1 VVATGGLA
9 VGMAL
14 VMSLPVAA
22 QGQRSGGARGILH
35 GNTAKALLSQSS
47 KLGPAPTSAAVDL
60 LLGLSYVTPTSLPSL
75 PQFITDTV
83 TPGSP
88 YFHHFLSETAFVD
101 NYDQPAPNVA
111 ALRAYLADFGISVTK
126 SYSNRIEA
134 VGSVGEVEQ
143 AFKVTINNYLAHGHS
158 YFANQ
163 ENPTLPTAFAFDG
176 HTYDLAQEVSG
187 ISGMTTYSAIHV
199 MSVNRSELG
208 AAAGAPCQSFC
219 STPIGYSP
227 QAIAD
232 HYEATSLQDS
242 GITGSG
248 ETIAVATLAPLLDSD
263 AEAFW
268 NYYNIPRTGTLSQVS
283 VDHAPTDQAIPGSG
297 GSESS
302 LDVERSGAMAPGA
315 DIIAYIG
322 QNTNNGFVDLFD
334 KVATQDLA
342 QVMTTSWGEAEQ
354 DETAGYATLLNQAFE
369 QGAAEGISMFAAS
382 GDYGAY
388 DAYPQYKTLA
398 VDSPASSTYI
408 TAAGG
413 TTLPSSPRGVLIAG
427 TAGNKDAVYGGPT
440 SEAAWGWSYLLP
452 FYHALGLQ
460 NVEQARRALYPVG
473 SGGGYSIYFSEPS
486 WQQSVQQTGQR
497 ATPDVALDADP
508 FTGYAIYDSG
518 SDYSNSSSPWSNG
531 WGGTSFSAPQWAG
544 ITALLDQ
551 ATGSPIGLA
560 SELFYNLP
568 PQTGGTV
575 QGFTAITSGNNW
587 GYSATAGWS
596 PTTGLGVPDVA
607 ALAQAITTYYQG

>member
-1 VVATGGLA
+1 MTTGLA
-9 VGMAL
+9 ATAIAMAAM
-14 VMSLPVAA
+14 VPAA
-22 QGQRSGGARGILH
+22 AHGQGSRGARGILH
-35 GNTAKALLSQSS
+35 GNTAKALLSQSTDT
-47 KLGPAPTSAAVDL
+47 GPASASARVDL
-60 LLGLSYVTPTSLPSL
+60 LLGLSYVTPQGGVSL
-75 PQFITDTV
+75 PQYITDTV

-88 YFHHFLSETAFVD
+88 YFHRFLTEKQFVET
-101 NYDQPAPNVA
+101 YDQPQAAVA
-111 ALRAYLADFGISVTK
+111 ALGAYLGEFGISVTK
-126 SYSNRIEA
+126 NYPNRIEA
-134 VGSVGEVEQ
+134 VGTIGQVEQ
-143 AFKVTINNYLAHGHS
+143 AFSVTINNYLAHGHS

-163 ENPTLPTAFAFDG
+163 ENPTLPTHFAYQG
-176 HTYDLAQEVSG
+176 KIYNLAQIVSG
-187 ISGMTTYSAIHV
+187 ISGMTSYDAIHAL
-199 MSVNRSELG
+199 SVNRTELG
-208 AAAGAPCQSFC
+208 VAAANPCQSFC
-219 STPIGYSP
+219 TTPIGYSP
-227 QAIAD
+227 QQIAQ
-232 HYEATSLQDS
+232 HYGAASLQTKGDTGA
-242 GITGSG
+242 GI
-248 ETIAVATLAPLLDSD
+248 TIAVATLAPLKDSD

-268 NYYNIPRTGTLSQVS
+268 SYYGINRTGTLSQVS
-283 VDHAPTDQAIPGSG
+283 VDEAPTHEAIPGSG

-315 DIIAYIG
+315 NIIAYISV
-322 QNTNNGFVDLFD
+322 NTNNGFVDLFD
-334 KVATQDLA
+334 QVATADQA

-354 DETAGYATLLNQAFE
+354 DETRGYATLLNQAFE

-413 TTLPSSPRGVLIAG
+413 TTLPSSSHGVLIAG
-427 TAGNKDAVYGGPT
+427 TAGASGAVYGGPK

-452 FYHALGLQ
+452 YYQDLGLK
-460 NVEQARRALYPVG
+460 NIEQAKRALYPVG
-473 SGGGYSIYFSEPS
+473 SGGGYSLYFREPS
-486 WQQSVQQTGQR
+486 WQESVQTSGQR
-497 ATPDVALDADP
+497 GTPDVALNADP

-518 SDYSNSSSPWSNG
+518 SAYSNAANPWSNG
-531 WGGTSFSAPQWAG
+531 WGGTSFAAPQWAG

-568 PQTGGTV
+568 KVHGGTV

-587 GYSATAGWS
+587 GYTATNGWS

-607 ALAQAITTYYQG
+607 ALATAITTYYNS